1 MPTGYTYPVV
11 DGKITEFS
19 DFALSCARAFG
30 ALITMRE
37 DPMDKPIPDEIAP
50 DTKYYDE
57 RLAEHQK
64 RLGEVLDMTDAECDA
79 AAAAEHEEALKSR
92 ADYLARQEA
101 EAARI
106 NAMLVKVRAWTP
118 PTADHTEM
126 KKFMIDQLVMSLP
139 GTYSPAI
146 PEKLD
151 GATWRKRTGDEL
163 AQSVVRDK
171 AEIAK
176 EIERAAGRTLW
187 IKSLRMSLAA

>member
-11 DGKITEFS
+11 DGKITEFP
-19 DFALSCARAFG
+19 DFAMSCARAFG

-50 DTKYYDE
+50 DTKYYEE

-64 RLGEVLDMTDAECDA
+64 RLGDVQAMTYAECDA

-92 ADYLARQEA
+92 ADYLARQDA

-118 PTADHTEM
+118 PTSEHTEM

-151 GATWRKRTGDEL
+151 GMTWRQRTIDSV
-163 AQSVVRDK
+163 AASVVRAK
-171 AEIAK
+171 GEIAK
-176 EIERAAGRTLW
+176 EIERANGRTEW
-187 IKSLRMSLAA
+187 VKALRTSLAA